1 MHSFSHNAELLAT
14 FLGLLFVVEASVDV
28 AFEGVAG
35 VVVAVVFADVVLS
48 TAVVAVVVGTVFVSL
63 PGGSNR

>member
-14 FLGLLFVVEASVDV
+14 FLVLLFVVEASVEV

-48 TAVVAVVVGTVFVSL
+48 TAVVAVVVGTVSL

>member
-1 MHSFSHNAELLAT
+1 M
-14 FLGLLFVVEASVDV
+14 LLFVVEASVDV

-48 TAVVAVVVGTVFVSL
+48 TAVVAVVVGTVLVSL